1 MHELIRLARAI
12 RCDAADPAQ
21 AFSHRLRMG
30 LLVAAFTGWWIAVLV
45 IPVAAVGLPVLIIGT
60 PERSHIERMEAM
72 GKVVRI
78 SETSEGCL
86 SGSCKSCPE
95 GKAACQQ
102 EWWAL
107 RCRE

>member
-1 MHELIRLARAI
+1 MASLMEVRDMLALQGRMEAKQLSALLRTPQPLI
-12 RCDAADPAQ
+12 DAM
-21 AFSHRLRMG
+21 L
-30 LLVAAFTGWWIAVLV
+30 
-45 IPVAAVGLPVLIIGT
+45 
-60 PERSHIERMEAM
+60 ERMEAM

-107 RCRE
+107 R

>member
-1 MHELIRLARAI
+1 MASLMEVRDMLALQGRMEAKQLSARLQTPQPLI
-12 RCDAADPAQ
+12 DAM
-21 AFSHRLRMG
+21 L
-30 LLVAAFTGWWIAVLV
+30 
-45 IPVAAVGLPVLIIGT
+45 
-60 PERSHIERMEAM
+60 ERMEDM

-95 GKAACQQ
+95 GKAACRQ

-107 RCRE
+107 R